1 MSGGNGPATV
11 PNQASRSNGGNGGPV
26 PVVPRPQ
33 SSVAVLGP
41 IEQPGQGDNTGG
53 YAGTEHTTT
62 AVAATTDTMVS
73 VSPIE
78 SAQPAS
84 IPSPVVSSTPA
95 AEQPS
100 SSNVISNPIVAGGGG
115 RGGVPVPRPESSVQ
129 GLEPVGTST
138 KASLPGAT
146 GASAATQSSNSQHGF
161 GGGAQIP
168 DGLQSASFLG
178 VPGVAGAPTKMPNNP
193 EPVKASALPPGVISI
208 GTTAITAD
216 SSSHFVIGSQTLAP
230 GSAPITHSGTVFSLP
245 ASGPGVVIGPSIQS
259 ILVPSPQS
267 APVITIGSSTLTA
280 DSSSRFY
287 VASQTLV
294 PGSTIIHGSETISL
308 ATDASAVV
316 VGSQTQQITHQPI
329 IPASI
334 PMIAIG
340 GSTLTAN
347 SAFQFQI
354 GDQTL
359 VPGGPAITNSV
370 GQTISYEI
378 GGSSIVVD
386 GQTQNVYQQ
395 IPTPAP
401 VINIGGSRI
410 TADSLSHFVVGSQ
423 TLAPGSNAITV
434 SNQVISLASSGN
446 AVVFGERTQVINAPS
461 QFVATQAPILTLG
474 QSTITANS
482 KTEYIVA
489 GQTLHPGGSAIVIG
503 GSTISL
509 APSATAVVVNGK
521 IASLTPHSVLAAV
534 APPIITVGPSAIKPG
549 KNGDYVIAGQTLS
562 AGGSAITVSG
572 TRISLGSD
580 TSELIIG
587 SSTHHLSPQ
596 VLALTTEAPV
606 LTLGGAQITAV
617 PPSVYVYGSKTFE
630 PGDMMTI
637 SGIIV
642 SLAAD
647 DSYLKIGASTS
658 MIPKSDYM
666 FGTQML
672 EPGHAITVSGTVI
685 SVASDDSYLAIG
697 SSTQML
703 HGHTV
708 TQSTFAKSTTS
719 VSAKSSIGDF
729 ITGSLIQAAPTVPA
743 STSAGP
749 SKKSTGSTSHGKSG
763 LFWSSLMCG
772 IAVIWLSQSM

>member
-1 MSGGNGPATV
+1 M
-11 PNQASRSNGGNGGPV
+11 
-26 PVVPRPQ
+26 
-33 SSVAVLGP
+33 
-41 IEQPGQGDNTGG
+41 
-53 YAGTEHTTT
+53 
-62 AVAATTDTMVS
+62 
-73 VSPIE
+73 
-78 SAQPAS
+78 
-84 IPSPVVSSTPA
+84 
-95 AEQPS
+95 
-100 SSNVISNPIVAGGGG
+100 
-115 RGGVPVPRPESSVQ
+115 
-129 GLEPVGTST
+129 
-138 KASLPGAT
+138 
-146 GASAATQSSNSQHGF
+146 
-161 GGGAQIP
+161 
-168 DGLQSASFLG
+168 
-178 VPGVAGAPTKMPNNP
+178 
-193 EPVKASALPPGVISI
+193 
-208 GTTAITAD
+208 
-216 SSSHFVIGSQTLAP
+216 
-230 GSAPITHSGTVFSLP
+230 
-245 ASGPGVVIGPSIQS
+245 
-259 ILVPSPQS
+259 
-267 APVITIGSSTLTA
+267 
-280 DSSSRFY
+280 
-287 VASQTLV
+287 

-316 VGSQTQQITHQPI
+316 VGSQTQQITRQPI

-334 PMIAIG
+334 PVITIG

-347 SAFQFQI
+347 SASQFQI
-354 GDQTL
+354 GSQTL
-359 VPGGPAITNSV
+359 VPGGAAITNSV
-370 GQTISYEI
+370 GQIISYES

-386 GQTQNVYQQ
+386 GQTQKVYQQ
-395 IPTPAP
+395 IPTP
-401 VINIGGSRI
+401 VITVGGSRI

-423 TLAPGSNAITV
+423 TLAPGSNGITV

-446 AVVFGERTQVINAPS
+446 VVFGERTQVINAPS

-482 KTEYIVA
+482 KSEYIVA
-489 GQTLHPGGSAIVIG
+489 GQTLNAGGSAIVVA

-521 IASLTPHSVLAAV
+521 IVPLSPHSVLATV
-534 APPIITVGPSAIKPG
+534 APPIITIGPSAIKPG

-580 TSELIIG
+580 TSELVIG
-587 SSTHHLSPQ
+587 SSTKHLSPQ

-606 LTLGGAQITAV
+606 LTIGSTHITAV
-617 PPSVYVYGSKTFE
+617 PPSEYVYGGETFE

-637 SGIIV
+637 SGTIV

-672 EPGHAITVSGTVI
+672 EPGQAITVSGTVI
-685 SVASDDSYLAIG
+685 SLASDDSYIEIG
-697 SSTQML
+697 SSTQTL
-703 HGHTV
+703 HGHTI
-708 TQSTFAKSTTS
+708 TQSTFAKSTAS
-719 VSAKSSIGDF
+719 VSTRTSIGDF

-743 STSAGP
+743 SASAGP

>member
-1 MSGGNGPATV
+1 MSGGNGPTSM

-26 PVVPRPQ
+26 PVAPRPQ
-33 SSVAVLGP
+33 SSVAGLGP
-41 IEQPGQGDNTGG
+41 IEQPGQGGNTGG
-53 YAGTEHTTT
+53 DAGTQHTTT
-62 AVAATTDTMVS
+62 VAATTDTVVS
-73 VSPIE
+73 ASLIE

-84 IPSPVVSSTPA
+84 TPSPVVVKSTA
-95 AEQPS
+95 AAQPS

-115 RGGVPVPRPESSVQ
+115 RGGLPVPRPESSVQ
-129 GLEPVGTST
+129 GLEPVGAST
-138 KASLPGAT
+138 NAPLPGAS
-146 GASAATQSSNSQHGF
+146 GDSATTQSSNSQHGF
-161 GGGAQIP
+161 PGGAQIP
-168 DGLQSASFLG
+168 SGLQSASFLG

-193 EPVKASALPPGVISI
+193 EPVKVSALPPGVISI
-208 GTTAITAD
+208 GSIAITAD
-216 SSSHFVIGSQTLAP
+216 SSSHFVIGSQTLVP

-245 ASGPGVVIGPSIQS
+245 SSGPGVVIGPSTQS
-259 ILVPSPQS
+259 ILAPSPQS

-287 VASQTLV
+287 VGSQTLL

-308 ATDASAVV
+308 APDASAVI
-316 VGSQTQQITHQPI
+316 VGSQTQQITYQPI

-334 PMIAIG
+334 PMVTIG

-347 SAFQFQI
+347 SASQFQI
-354 GDQTL
+354 GSHIL

-370 GQTISYEI
+370 GQLVSYET
-378 GGSSIVVD
+378 GGSSIVID
-386 GQTQNVYQQ
+386 GQTQKIYQQ
-395 IPTPAP
+395 IHTPVP
-401 VINIGGSRI
+401 VITIGGSRI

-423 TLAPGSNAITV
+423 TLAPGSAITA
-434 SNQVISLASSGN
+434 SNQIISLASSGN
-446 AVVFGERTQVINAPS
+446 AVVFGERTQAINAPS

-482 KTEYIVA
+482 KSEYIVA
-489 GQTLHPGGSAIVIG
+489 GQTLHAGGSLIVVA

-509 APSATAVVVNGK
+509 ATSATAVVVNGK
-521 IASLTPHSVLAAV
+521 TASLTPHSVLAAV
-534 APPIITVGPSAIKPG
+534 APPMITIGPSAIKPE
-549 KNGDYVIAGQTLS
+549 NDGDYVIAGQTLS

-580 TSELIIG
+580 TSELVVG
-587 SSTHHLSPQ
+587 SSTQHLSPQ

-606 LTLGGAQITAV
+606 LTLGGAHITAV
-617 PPSVYVYGSKTFE
+617 PPSQYVYGGKTFE

-637 SGIIV
+637 SGTIV

-647 DSYLKIGASTS
+647 DSYLEIGASTS

-685 SVASDDSYLAIG
+685 SLASDDSYLEIG
-697 SSTQML
+697 SSTQTL

-708 TQSTFAKSTTS
+708 TQSTFTKSTAS
-719 VSAKSSIGDF
+719 VSAKPSIGDF

-743 STSAGP
+743 STSAGS
-749 SKKSTGSTSHGKSG
+749 SKKSTGSTRHIKSG

-772 IAVIWLSQSM
+772 ISAIWLS